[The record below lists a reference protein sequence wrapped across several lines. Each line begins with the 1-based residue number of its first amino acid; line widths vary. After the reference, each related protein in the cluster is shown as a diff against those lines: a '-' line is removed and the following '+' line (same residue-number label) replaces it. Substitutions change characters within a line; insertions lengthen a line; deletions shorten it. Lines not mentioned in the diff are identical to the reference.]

1 MRSSVAALALISRSA
16 WAMDMRFWNGSGPDR
31 LDLRGLCMALL
42 LGGGGLYQLGP
53 DVLPVVGAQVSPRD
67 LPLRSQL
74 DSYRRF
80 LWHNALP

>member
-1 MRSSVAALALISRSA
+1 MQASVAVLALSSRPLRTV
-16 WAMDMRFWNGSGPDR
+16 DMRFWNGNGPDR
-31 LDLRGLCMALL
+31 LDLRVLCMALL
-42 LGGGGLYQLGP
+42 LGGRLRKLRP